1 MNHSDQINE
10 LATALAKAQGQIDGA
25 KKDSANPFFKSTY
38 ADLASVWDAC
48 RRQLSSNGLSV
59 TQCPEESENG
69 ISVET
74 MMMHSSGQWISSRY
88 SMPVSKVDAQAVG
101 SAITYARRYAL
112 AAIVGIAPED
122 DDGNK
127 AAKSKPDQPMKK
139 SPENLPAYTDD
150 KIDENVEAWL
160 TAKLTSEKVIN
171 KISKEYILTDRQ
183 KDLIRSAL
191 DSDETKSEDIPQ

>member
-1 MNHSDQINE
+1 MNRSDQINE
-10 LATALAKAQGQIDGA
+10 LAAALAKAQGQIEGA

-48 RRQLSSNGLSV
+48 RSQLSSNGLSV
-59 TQCPEESENG
+59 TQCPEESDSG

-74 MMMHSSGQWISSRY
+74 MLMHSSGQWISSRY

-127 AAKSKPDQPMKK
+127 AAKAKPEQPAKK
-139 SPENLPAYTDD
+139 MPDYPDD
-150 KIDENVEAWL
+150 KIDENVDAWL
-160 TAKLTSEKVIN
+160 TAKLTAEKVIN

-183 KDLIRSAL
+183 KNLIRSAL